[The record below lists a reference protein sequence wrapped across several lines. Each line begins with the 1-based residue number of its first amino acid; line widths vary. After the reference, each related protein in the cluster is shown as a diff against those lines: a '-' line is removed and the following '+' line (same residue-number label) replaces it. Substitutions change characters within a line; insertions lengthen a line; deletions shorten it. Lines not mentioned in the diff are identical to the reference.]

1 MSGKSLRFNKLFS
14 RNENAIIIAADHG
27 MFDGPIPGLVDLGK
41 TLKNINPAVD
51 AVLLSPGTLRQN
63 PGAFAF
69 KGAPIPVVRVNW
81 STVYCFHWHYN
92 RAVTV
97 PACSVREAVVLGAEI
112 VLISLTLQTGDE
124 SLDAKNV
131 EIFCK
136 MAEEA
141 HQLGIPVIG
150 ECFPTHCD
158 TLTPDEMHEQVLSG
172 VRILVEL
179 GADLI
184 KTFSTKD
191 FAKVTES
198 CQVPV
203 LGLGAERKPTQIE
216 ALQLAHDE
224 IAAGAKGV
232 VFGRNAIQV
241 ANPQAFQA
249 ALCDVV
255 KRGVSPQD
263 AAARHG
269 LKG

>member
-1 MSGKSLRFNKLFS
+1 MHGKSLRFGKLFN
-14 RNENAIIIAADHG
+14 RNENAIIIAVDHG
-27 MFDGPIPGLVDLGK
+27 MFDGPIPGLVNIRK

-51 AVLLSPGTLRQN
+51 AVLMSPGTLKQN
-63 PGAFAF
+63 ADAFGF

-81 STVYCFHWHYN
+81 STVYCFHWRYH

-97 PACSVREAVVLGAEI
+97 PACSVREAVSLGAEI
-112 VLISLTLQTGDE
+112 VLVSLTLQTGDE
-124 SLDAKNV
+124 TVDAKNV
-131 EIFCK
+131 EVFCK
-136 MAEEA
+136 LVEEA
-141 HQLGIPVIG
+141 HQLGIPAIG

-158 TLTPDEMHEQVLSG
+158 TLTPDAMHEQVLSG
-172 VRILVEL
+172 VRILAEL

-184 KTFSTKD
+184 KTFSTND
-191 FAKVTES
+191 FTKVTES

-216 ALQLAHDE
+216 ALQLAQDE

-241 ANPQAFQA
+241 ADPLAFQA

-255 KRGVSPQD
+255 KRGVSPQE
-263 AAARHG
+263 AAAKHQ
-269 LKG
+269 LKD